1 MDSSVERDQRCSD
14 SDGEEDE
21 EIVGVSKAGVI
32 GVMGKCESVVVEA
45 VECEQAEFGEREGQ
59 GGWVGEEGKVAA
71 VRAEEGREK
80 MVWVGLE
87 LEGSVE
93 GLLGLVL
100 IFEVDAFFARIA
112 ARSY

>member
-1 MDSSVERDQRCSD
+1 VERDQRCSD

-21 EIVGVSKAGVI
+21 EIVGVSKAVVI

-59 GGWVGEEGKVAA
+59 GWVGEEGKVAA

-87 LEGSVE
+87 LEETLFGLILILE
-93 GLLGLVL
+93 G
-100 IFEVDAFFARIA
+100 DAFFARIA